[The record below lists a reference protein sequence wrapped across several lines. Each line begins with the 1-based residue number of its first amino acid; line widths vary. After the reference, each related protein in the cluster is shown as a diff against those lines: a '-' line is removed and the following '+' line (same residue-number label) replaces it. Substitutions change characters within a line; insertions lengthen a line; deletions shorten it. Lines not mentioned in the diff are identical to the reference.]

1 MEKVLMTL
9 NVYLFLIKDEQLLK
23 KYNGIWDKVSINI
36 KKGFDG
42 KLLCNEKY
50 QKTKIKSYE
59 IKTDTNFHDFIDDNA
74 LELVYPPVFLE
85 ECKYIVKEKKITR
98 FINNDLDSPDD
109 SDEEASNA

>member
-1 MEKVLMTL
+1 MQWKISKNQNKVW
-9 NVYLFLIKDEQLLK
+9 Y
-23 KYNGIWDKVSINI
+23 Y
-36 KKGFDG
+36 
-42 KLLCNEKY
+42 
-50 QKTKIKSYE
+50 
-59 IKTDTNFHDFIDDNA
+59 FHDFIDDNA